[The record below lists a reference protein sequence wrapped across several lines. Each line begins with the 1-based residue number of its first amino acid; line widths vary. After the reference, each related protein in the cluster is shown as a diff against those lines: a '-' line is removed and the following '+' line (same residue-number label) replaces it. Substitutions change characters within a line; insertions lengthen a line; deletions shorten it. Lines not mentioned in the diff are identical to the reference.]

1 MLLAIVASMWAAV
14 ITIPLIVRWR
24 DSRHIESVGN
34 FSRSLGVLGHQCSTS
49 MTAIPGRQSVRRS
62 SWTILTKFGRVEP
75 QEVLHQLYGSSVQQ
89 SGRAVRNRAVRVS
102 RLARQKMIRRRKNV
116 LLSLFGSTTFFF
128 VVNILHSSR
137 ITELLTLLAF
147 LALISYVGL
156 LVQFKKAAFN

>member
-24 DSRHIESVGN
+24 DSRHVTSVGS
-34 FSRSLGVLGHQCSTS
+34 FSKSLGVLGHQCSTS

-75 QEVLHQLYGSSVQQ
+75 EVVLQDQYRMMSSQPSRV
-89 SGRAVRNRAVRVS
+89 VDYKTRVS
-102 RLARQKMIRRRKNV
+102 RLAHHQMIRRRKNIMAT
-116 LLSLFGSTTFFF
+116 LLASTFFLF
-128 VVNILHSSR
+128 VVNLLLGSR
-137 ITELLTLLAF
+137 IVELLTLLTF

-156 LVQFKKAAFN
+156 LIQFKKAAFN